1 MGSRGSV
8 GSWAPG
14 AVWAHGRRRLKWATT
29 RVGSWAARTLCGRR
43 GVRAHGAAGARGVGV
58 GGRGSAE
65 RRERMGGGERRRRD
79 RGRRGGAETVAAW
92 LRETAASSPAQLQA
106 REAQLTRRVAP
117 WLCHTEMRRKKY
129 GGWEER
135 PAMSAH
141 GAACHCAAARSLRT
155 HVCMAGGAW
164 QVVHTHA
171 GQADSSLR
179 SLSLRPPRRPPARW
193 HAARSIE
200 QDWGRKEVKGGGER
214 GLLLCGC
221 AKGETQT
228 RRNLPPTVL
237 RST

>member
-1 MGSRGSV
+1 MGGEDSV
-8 GSWAPG
+8 
-14 AVWAHGRRRLKWATT
+14 
-29 RVGSWAARTLCGRR
+29 WAAR
-43 GVRAHGAAGARGVGV
+43 RAGTWAAGARGVGV

>member
-1 MGSRGSV
+1 
-8 GSWAPG
+8 
-14 AVWAHGRRRLKWATT
+14 
-29 RVGSWAARTLCGRR
+29 
-43 GVRAHGAAGARGVGV
+43 
-58 GGRGSAE
+58 
-65 RRERMGGGERRRRD
+65 
-79 RGRRGGAETVAAW
+79 
-92 LRETAASSPAQLQA
+92 
-106 REAQLTRRVAP
+106 
-117 WLCHTEMRRKKY
+117 
-129 GGWEER
+129 
-135 PAMSAH
+135 MSAH

-193 HAARSIE
+193 QAARSIE

-237 RST
+237 RSTQRCFPVPVRPGTEHAHLLLVCPSLLVSSLVGQCGPVMGPWGERHDRARRTARTDFAPNSPNG